1 MSTRV
6 RELGDRRAVLALVV
20 LVFGAACLA
29 LGVAAP
35 GPTDVV
41 TWWPAVG
48 VTAMLATLTK
58 RSWWV
63 WVLPAVVVAN
73 SAANML
79 FGRPWDLAVILSV
92 IVAGEGALFALIMR
106 HRPGGLADM
115 VTQRDFLRLVVAAG
129 VAAVVGGLVGAVS
142 IPAIVGT
149 GGFSELL
156 IRISPSHAAAMLV
169 IAPLALSWRRT
180 LMPVRLFDLV
190 LQSSALGVAALT
202 TFWFTDVLAMTFVP
216 LPFLVWAAFAF
227 GLRVVAWQLAFIALV
242 ATASTALDHGPF
254 AVGFAS
260 DSLSL
265 LAATSLVQT
274 FLVCMVLICLPLA
287 VNVEQGRRLLERV
300 RASSELF
307 RQNFSESL
315 LSILV
320 LRVEEGRLEIF
331 DANTTSASLL
341 GRSVDRL
348 LGLPLEAVVSTDT
361 PMAEVTESM
370 LQGSLDG
377 WRDEGT
383 LVNRPGSR
391 IAVSIARLA
400 GPTDEPMFSAQLL
413 DLTTE
418 RDATEG
424 LRAERALTDITLDTT
439 PCLIIVADMTGTVLR
454 VNRATTRITG
464 FGEKQLVG
472 RPLWETLTSPDSRDA
487 VRAMYDDPSGN
498 AIIGAAE
505 SGVRTLDGDV
515 LRILWSRD
523 IVRDEHGDAAY
534 AVITGLDVTA
544 ERNASGLMRHMLAA
558 ALTTA
563 LIGLDNR
570 GRITVFNAGAEKI
583 LGYDSFTALGMDFI
597 DILDPEELA
606 QWTSEH
612 LSLPNFDTLAKRL
625 SSGRPISDDW
635 YWVRG
640 DASTTLVSMTLSV
653 VEDSHGH
660 QVGYLCVAS
669 DVTDIRR
676 SEELL
681 VSALEK
687 ERLVVDR
694 LRDLDAAKDEFVST
708 VSHELRTPVTSIVGY
723 TEMLIDGGFGQVD
736 EPQRPALDAINRN
749 GERLITLANNLLTL
763 NGLASGSLTWERGQV
778 DLAEAVRA
786 AESAL
791 VPMLKERQLEVTFSN
806 LAWPV
811 VVLGDAPHLERVIS
825 NLLSNAVKFT
835 EDGGSVTVRL
845 DTRMSEAIITVR
857 DTGLGIP
864 KHEQH
869 GLFDK
874 FWRSSTSQARHIQGT
889 GLGLAIVQAIV
900 AAHGGTVSIESE
912 HLQGTTVSV
921 KLPLYRERTRRLTSA
936 I

>member
-1 MSTRV
+1 MSSRV
-6 RELGDRRAVLALVV
+6 AELGDRRAVIALVF
-20 LVFGAACLA
+20 LVFAAACLA
-29 LGVAAP
+29 LGVASP

-48 VTAMLATLTK
+48 VTAMLATLTR
-58 RSWWV
+58 RSWW
-63 WVLPAVVVAN
+63 WWALPLVVVAN
-73 SAANML
+73 AAANVA
-79 FGRPWDLAVILSV
+79 FGRPLSLALILSV
-92 IVAGEGALFALIMR
+92 NVAAEGALFALIMR
-106 HRPGGLADM
+106 HRESGLAQLT
-115 VTQRDFLRLVVAAG
+115 TQRDFLRLLTASGA
-129 VAAVVGGLVGAVS
+129 AAVAGGIVGGLAVPILVGS
-142 IPAIVGT
+142 DS
-149 GGFSELL
+149 FRELL
-156 IRISPSHAAAMLV
+156 LTIAPSHAAAMLV
-169 IAPLALSWRRT
+169 VAPVALSWRRS
-180 LMPVRLFDLV
+180 LMPIRGFELFV
-190 LQSSALGVAALT
+190 QSTALAVTAIA
-202 TFWFTDVLAMTFVP
+202 TFWFSDVLAMTFVP
-216 LPFLVWAAFAF
+216 LPFLVWAAFKF
-227 GLRVVAWQLAFIALV
+227 GLRVVAWQMAALALV
-242 ATASTALDHGPF
+242 ATAATALDHGPF

-260 DSLSL
+260 DSLSR

-274 FLVCMVLICLPLA
+274 FLVCMVLICVPLA
-287 VNVEQGRRLLERV
+287 VNVERGRRLLERV

-320 LRVEEGRLEIF
+320 LRVGEGRLEIF

-341 GRSVDRL
+341 GRSVDQL
-348 LGLPLEAVVSTDT
+348 LGLPLDAVVSTDT

-370 LQGSLDG
+370 LHGSLDG

-400 GPTDEPMFSAQLL
+400 GTYDEPMFSAQLL

-418 RDATEG
+418 REATAG
-424 LRAERALTDITLDTT
+424 LRAERALTDITLDAT
-439 PCLIIVADMTGTVLR
+439 PCLILVADMSGTVLR

-464 FGEKQLVG
+464 YSEKELVG
-472 RPLWETLTSPDSRDA
+472 RPIWETIISPESRDS
-487 VRAMYDDPSGN
+487 VRSMYDDSSGHG
-498 AIIGAAE
+498 IVGAGE
-505 SGVRTLDGDV
+505 SGVHTSDGAL
-515 LRILWSRD
+515 LRILWSND
-523 IVRDEHGDAAY
+523 VVRDECGDAAY
-534 AVITGLDVTA
+534 AVLTGLDVTA

-558 ALTTA
+558 ALSTA

-570 GRITVFNAGAEKI
+570 GRITVFNAGAEQI
-583 LGYDSFTALGMDFI
+583 LGYDSFTALGMEFT
-597 DILDPEELA
+597 DILEPGEFA
-606 QWTSEH
+606 AWTAEQM
-612 LSLPNFDTLAKRL
+612 LPPTFDALAKNL
-625 SSGRPISDDW
+625 ASGRPISDDCC
-635 YWVRG
+635 WVRG
-640 DASTTLVSMTLSV
+640 DGSRTLVSMTLSV
-653 VEDSHGH
+653 VEDSYGH

-669 DVTDIRR
+669 DVTDVRR

-723 TEMLIDGGFGQVD
+723 TEMLIDGGFGD
-736 EPQRPALDAINRN
+736 ISDPQRPALDAINRN

-763 NGLASGSLTWERGQV
+763 NGLASGSLTWERGQI
-778 DLAEAVRA
+778 DLTEAVRA
-786 AESAL
+786 AQAAIA
-791 VPMLKERQLEVTFSN
+791 PMLKDRDLEVSFKN
-806 LAWPV
+806 PAWPV
-811 VVLGDAPHLERVIS
+811 VVLGDAPHLERVVT
-825 NLLSNAVKFT
+825 NLLTNAVKFT
-835 EDGGSVTVRL
+835 EDGGSVVCRL
-845 DTRMSEAIITVR
+845 DTRMNEAVITVR

-874 FWRSSTSQARHIQGT
+874 FWRSSTSQLRHIQGT

-936 I
+936 F

>member
-1 MSTRV
+1 MSTSV
-6 RELGDRRAVLALVV
+6 RELGDRRAVAALVL

-48 VTAMLATLTK
+48 VTAVLTTLTR
-58 RSWWV
+58 RSWWW

-73 SAANML
+73 GAANVL
-79 FGRPWDLAVILSV
+79 YGRPLDLALILSL
-92 IVAGEGALFALIMR
+92 IVAGEGAALAVILR
-106 HRPGGLADM
+106 HRPGGLAKL
-115 VTQRDFLRLVVAAG
+115 TSQRDFLRLFVAAG
-129 VAAVVGGLVGAVS
+129 VSAAVGGLLSAVA
-142 IPAIVGT
+142 IPLLIGT
-149 GGFSELL
+149 GTFRDLVVMVPL
-156 IRISPSHAAAMLV
+156 SHAAAMLV
-169 IAPLALSWRRT
+169 IAPVALSWRRS
-180 LMPVRLFDLV
+180 LMPIRPYELV
-190 LQSSALGVAALT
+190 LQTTVLAVTALT
-202 TFWFTDVLAMTFVP
+202 TFWFTEVLALTFVP
-216 LPFLVWAAFAF
+216 LPFLVWAAFKF

-242 ATASTALDHGPF
+242 ATIATARGHGPF
-254 AVGFAS
+254 AVGFAV
-260 DSLSL
+260 DHFSL

-274 FLVCMVLICLPLA
+274 FLICMVLICVPLA

-307 RQNFSESL
+307 RQNFAESL

-320 LRVEEGRLEIF
+320 LRVREGRLEIF
-331 DANTTSASLL
+331 DANATSATLL
-341 GRSVDRL
+341 GRRVDLL
-348 LGLPLEAVVSTDT
+348 LGLSLDAVVSTDT
-361 PMAEVTESM
+361 PVSEVTESM
-370 LQGSLDG
+370 LQGNLDG

-383 LVNRPGSR
+383 LVDRPGSR

-400 GPTDEPMFSAQLL
+400 GTYDEPMFSAQLL

-418 RDATEG
+418 REATAG

-439 PCLIIVADMTGTVLR
+439 PCLIVVADMAGTVLR

-464 FGEKQLVG
+464 FSEKQLVG
-472 RPLWETLTSPDSRDA
+472 RPLWETFTSPDSRDA
-487 VRAMYDDPSGN
+487 VRAMYDDASGN

-505 SGVRTLDGDV
+505 SGVRTLEGDQ

-523 IVRDEHGDAAY
+523 IVRDEGGAAAY

-558 ALTTA
+558 ALSTA

-583 LGYDSFTALGMDFI
+583 LGYDSYTALGMDFT
-597 DILDPEELA
+597 DVLVAEDFA
-606 QWTSEH
+606 QWTTEQ
-612 LSLPNFDTLAKRL
+612 LSPPTFDALAKRL
-625 SSGRPISDDW
+625 SSGRPISEDW
-635 YWVRG
+635 CWLRG
-640 DASTTLVSMTLSV
+640 DGSTIVVSMTLSV
-653 VEDSHGH
+653 VEDSQGH

-669 DVTDIRR
+669 DVTDVRR

-694 LRDLDAAKDEFVST
+694 LRDLDAAKDDFVST

-736 EPQRPALDAINRN
+736 EPQLPALDAINRN

-778 DLAEAVRA
+778 DLARAVRA
-786 AESAL
+786 AEAAIG
-791 VPMLKERQLEVTFSN
+791 PMLKERQLDVTFKN
-806 LAWPV
+806 LSWPV
-811 VVLGDAPHLERVIS
+811 VVLGDAPHLERVVT

-835 EDGGSVTVRL
+835 EDGGEVVVRL
-845 DTRMSEAIITVR
+845 DTRMNEAVITVR

-874 FWRSSTSQARHIQGT
+874 FWRSSTSQERHIQGT
-889 GLGLAIVQAIV
+889 GLGLSIVQAIV
-900 AAHGGTVSIESE
+900 AAHGGSVSIESA